1 MITDIIFGFNL
12 IYCQLSIPIPRSTS
26 IHQPKTNRSI
36 DKTYKISSNSLYLT
50 AVIIT
55 VLSFLIFGHLVHY
68 TDAQNK
74 STLQLS
80 TNKKTYKPGETVV
93 ITEK

>member
-1 MITDIIFGFNL
+1 MGQNVKWRIIQMYKVSSGSSCL
-12 IYCQLSIPIPRSTS
+12 IA
-26 IHQPKTNRSI
+26 
-36 DKTYKISSNSLYLT
+36 

-55 VLSFLIFGHLVHY
+55 ILSVIIFGYITHY

-80 TNKKTYKPGETVV
+80 TNKKTYKPGETVA
-93 ITEK
+93 ITLKNNDKKHIRIL